1 LVPQSS
7 NNYSSSLF
15 IPIIREQW
23 IFISKGR
30 ESQGFIPQQRE
41 DAGFNFQEG
50 VATSFHKYWDFIVPD
65 SVEIIYGG
73 RVDGTPKVLQKV
85 NFFQLRFSRS
95 LCLMDNCKGVE

>member
-1 LVPQSS
+1 MLSVQQNLSGLSYIAATKNNYFSIGKLSGRELILVPQSS

-41 DAGFNFQEG
+41 NAGFNFQEG
-50 VATSFHKYWDFIVPD
+50 VAISFHKHRI
-65 SVEIIYGG
+65 SLI
-73 RVDGTPKVLQKV
+73 
-85 NFFQLRFSRS
+85 QLK
-95 LCLMDNCKGVE
+95 L